1 MVSFNSTAK
10 EIREKKPTLAILA
23 IGSTEQHGSHLPTAC
38 DTIIGFGIAE
48 EVAKRM
54 DAYLLPAMPYSTCHE
69 HDGKMGSFTLRSETL
84 YRVVEDITVALRN
97 QGIFELAIVIG
108 HGGIF
113 ISNPMVRELNAKYTD
128 MKIVKV
134 DLVQFFT
141 SSKLHGV
148 LECKNNLHACE
159 YETSLIYK
167 FREDLV
173 HKDEI
178 VDCVPDVPRDYLNYA
193 PIFRYSPSG
202 VWGMPSLATK
212 EKGEAIFEIMVNMSV
227 DYINDVLKIEKE
239 REFFD
244 E

>member
-1 MVSFNSTAK
+1 MLSYNSTAK
-10 EIREKKPTLAILA
+10 EINEQKPTLAILPV
-23 IGSTEQHGSHLPTAC
+23 GSTEQHGQHLPTAT
-38 DTIIGFGIAE
+38 DTIIAGGIAE

-54 DAYLLPAMPYSTCHE
+54 NAYLLPTMPYSTCHE
-69 HDGKMGSFTLRSETL
+69 HDGRMGSFTLKSQTL
-84 YRVVEDITVALRN
+84 YSVIEDITEALHN
-97 QGIFELAIVIG
+97 QGIHQLAIVLG

-113 ISNPMVRELNAKYTD
+113 IANPVIRELNAKYTD

-141 SSKLHGV
+141 SDKLNSI

-173 HKDEI
+173 HKEDI

-193 PIFRYSPSG
+193 PIFRYSPAG
-202 VWGMPSLATK
+202 VWGMPSLASK
-212 EKGEAIFEIMVNMSV
+212 EKGEAIFETMVNMSM

-239 REFFD
+239 REFFN